1 MLGIVSWFDVNK
13 GVGEI
18 TSEMSEP
25 IFVHFSAIQNENH
38 HSLVAGQKVKF
49 EVAQGFKGPQA
60 VNVYVLEH

>member
-25 IFVHFSAIQNENH
+25 IFVHFSAIQNEGH
-38 HSLVAGQKVKF
+38 HSLAAGQKVKF
-49 EVAQGFKGPQA
+49 
-60 VNVYVLEH
+60 